1 MFGSHLACHV
11 CSRSNMMQRI
21 ELVWPLTFMSV
32 CYCFSRANRK
42 HSLTCLTAFG
52 ASAWGITNQINVNG
66 VLFPPCTCLEPWNL
80 GAVFCVNVPCS
91 CTRPPP
97 SLSSSFLVCCFLF
110 SQFLDLY
117 LKGCWHTTQ
126 DLNPQPLEQA
136 RVLAP
141 YTTGRWRLLP
151 NFSFSSPL
159 RWHLKKDPALCWLC
173 ESVIVCVLWGSV
185 QGVFLGCKYYDGIQ
199 HRRLWH

>member
-32 CYCFSRANRK
+32 CHCFSRANRK

-80 GAVFCVNVPCS
+80 GAVFCVSVPCS

-97 SLSSSFLVCCFLF
+97 SSVIILPCLLF
-110 SQFLDLY
+110 PFFSIFRSIF
-117 LKGCWHTTQ
+117 KGMLTYNTRFEPTTF
-126 DLNPQPLEQA
+126 
-136 RVLAP
+136 R
-141 YTTGRWRLLP
+141 TGKGV
-151 NFSFSSPL
+151 SPL
-159 RWHLKKDPALCWLC
+159 HHW
-173 ESVIVCVLWGSV
+173 EMTTSS
-185 QGVFLGCKYYDGIQ
+185 
-199 HRRLWH
+199 